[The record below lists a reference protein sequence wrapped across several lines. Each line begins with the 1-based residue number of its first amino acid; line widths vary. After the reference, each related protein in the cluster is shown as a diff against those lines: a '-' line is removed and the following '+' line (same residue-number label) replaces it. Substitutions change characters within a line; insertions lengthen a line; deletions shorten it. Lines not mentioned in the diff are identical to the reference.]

1 MATAERVVTWDQFQG
16 QMARMSGLKFAPKEL
31 QTHWEALRDMP
42 EPLLAAAVAHAQ
54 KTSDEFPSPK
64 MLRMYADQ
72 LRARVVPLEEPPD
85 RSTPNPTPVE
95 VVIPQTGQVLPFQR
109 YWRYYCEDCS
119 DSGWLTFW
127 CGETPDVERFPWLV
141 RRRCN
146 RNREHYA
153 HEWVTACPC
162 APTNPDVQR
171 RLERDRRV
179 KRGEAHD

>member
-31 QTHWEALRDMP
+31 QTHWEALRDMT
-42 EPLLAAAVAHAQ
+42 EPLLAAAVEHAQ

-72 LRARVVPLEEPPD
+72 LRARVVPLEELPD
-85 RSTPNPTPVE
+85 RSTPNPNPVE
-95 VVIPQTGQVLPFQR
+95 VVIPHTGQVLPFQR

-119 DSGWLTFW
+119 DSGWLTRW
-127 CGETPDVERFPWLV
+127 CGEKAPKPWNELQHCG
-141 RRRCN
+141 RH
-146 RNREHYA
+146 REHGA
-153 HEWVTACPC
+153 HEWVTTCPC

-179 KRGEAHD
+179 KRGEGA